1 MAHAALRSVTAARVA
16 LDAGETTARG
26 LVEAAIDALETDEYG
41 VLQHPMYESALD
53 AAADSD
59 ERIAAGE
66 ARPLEGVPFGVK
78 DIIAIA
84 GVPTTYGSP
93 RYQDFVPNVTATVIR
108 RLVDA
113 GAIPVAKLR
122 TYEFAAGPNDLTV
135 NPHNPTR
142 MSGGSSSG
150 SAAAVGGGLLP
161 FAVGTDTG
169 GSVRVPAAWCGAVG
183 IKPTYGWVSRHGVA
197 PLSWTLDHVGFL
209 AGDPMDCLLL
219 LASVAGQDQLDP
231 YSADNVSP
239 PVKPLAEYRVGVPWG
254 WFSAV
259 SQPDVV
265 ARVEEAAARLAA
277 AGLEVVDVVLEGIEE
292 MNVDIVK
299 HVIVSVEAAAV
310 HEGPIHTYGPNFG
323 NVLAHG
329 RDILGVDYAR
339 ALRAR
344 PVIQGVVE
352 DAFSHVDLMLTPGS
366 PITAPERG
374 TQYLAVRER
383 KYKLGNLV
391 ARCTSLFDITGHPAI
406 TVPFGTDSDGMP
418 VGVQLVGRLWDD
430 LRTVEAASLL
440 SV

>member
-113 GAIPVAKLR
+113 GAIPVAMLR
-122 TYEFAAGPNDLTV
+122 TDEFAAGPNDLTV

-150 SAAAVGGGLLP
+150 SAAAVWGGLLP

-197 PLSWTLDHVGFL
+197 PLSGLWTTGFWLATPWIACSSWLRSPARTISTRTRLTMFLLNQTVGR
-209 AGDPMDCLLL
+209 
-219 LASVAGQDQLDP
+219 
-231 YSADNVSP
+231 VSGR
-239 PVKPLAEYRVGVPWG
+239 VPLG

-265 ARVEEAAARLAA
+265 ARLEEAAARLAA

-374 TQYLAVRER
+374 TQYLTVRER

-406 TVPFGTDSDGMP
+406 GPSGRTRTGCRSGSA
-418 VGVQLVGRLWDD
+418 VGRLGRSQD
-430 LRTVEAASLL
+430 RGAASLL